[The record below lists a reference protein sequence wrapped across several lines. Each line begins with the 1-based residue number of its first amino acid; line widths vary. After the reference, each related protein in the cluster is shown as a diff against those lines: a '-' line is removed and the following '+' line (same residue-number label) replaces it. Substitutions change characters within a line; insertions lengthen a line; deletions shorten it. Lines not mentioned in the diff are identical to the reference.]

1 MRNSEECRS
10 GSKYNLMQKTSRR
23 CLRGSVCGPGES
35 RLVSAKRRFVAF
47 KGKGEIW
54 SCKGGGDPIMLKR
67 VLLYKLCTNK
77 KEDKNEAE
85 SSLR

>member
-23 CLRGSVCGPGES
+23 CSRGSVCGPGES

-54 SCKGGGDPIMLKR
+54 SCKGGDPIMLKR

>member
-1 MRNSEECRS
+1 MRNREECRS

-23 CLRGSVCGPGES
+23 CSRGSVCGPGES

-47 KGKGEIW
+47 KGKG
-54 SCKGGGDPIMLKR
+54 GDLVLQRGGDPIMLKR